1 MKKFFIL
8 FCLII
13 SCSNPTENNEIDSK
27 IDLQISQMTLK
38 EKIGQMAQIN
48 LTVITEGPDKWSSF
62 EPIKLDSKKLRKA
75 ILEYKIGS
83 VLNTANNQARKPELW
98 NKIIGEIQNVAINE
112 SRLGIPVI
120 YGIDAIHGATYTDG
134 ATMFPQQIT
143 TAASWN
149 TENAYN
155 MAKVTAYEIKACGIP
170 WNFSPVLDLGQDPRF
185 PRQFETFGEDPY
197 ITTQMGMEMVRGYQ
211 GNENKISNSE
221 NVATCIKHFLGYQT
235 TITGKDRTPSYI
247 PEHVLREIHLPSF
260 KSAIEMGAK
269 SIMINSGLI
278 NGIPTHADKYI
289 LTTLLRDE
297 LGFEGVILT
306 DWEDINKLHDRDKVA
321 ATRKEAIKIAI
332 NAGID
337 MSMIPY
343 DYEEFCD
350 KLFEL
355 VNENLVSISRI
366 NESVKR
372 ILKLKYE
379 LNLFETPLTDYN
391 NYEDFGS
398 EKFAK
403 LAYKSASEGITLL
416 KNTNSILPL
425 KENLKILVTGPNGN
439 SMRTLNGAWTYSWQG
454 EKTEKFAQK
463 HNTIYESISN
473 IYGKKNVKFV
483 SGVEYPFNADFDKEP
498 KFQYYDQNEKNFN
511 KAISE
516 AKKSDVIILCLGENT
531 YTEKPGDLND
541 LNLHRL
547 QKKLAIKLAET
558 GKPIILIINSGRPR
572 LITDIEPL
580 MASVVNIYLP
590 GNYGGDALADIISG
604 KVNPSGKLPYTYPLF
619 PNSLTTY
626 NYKPAEIQN
635 NSQGAYNYVG
645 EINSL
650 YEFGFGLSYTNFKYE
665 NLKLN
670 DSIFNKNENIEI
682 SIKVTNIGKRIGK
695 ETIQLYSKDHYAS
708 LTPDIKRLRRFKKIE
723 LSPGESKVVNFKLP
737 VSELSFINE
746 KNISIVEP
754 GNFDLIISNLNKT
767 IEVK

>member
-1 MKKFFIL
+1 
-8 FCLII
+8 
-13 SCSNPTENNEIDSK
+13 
-27 IDLQISQMTLK
+27 
-38 EKIGQMAQIN
+38 
-48 LTVITEGPDKWSSF
+48 
-62 EPIKLDSKKLRKA
+62 
-75 ILEYKIGS
+75 
-83 VLNTANNQARKPELW
+83 
-98 NKIIGEIQNVAINE
+98 
-112 SRLGIPVI
+112 
-120 YGIDAIHGATYTDG
+120 
-134 ATMFPQQIT
+134 
-143 TAASWN
+143 
-149 TENAYN
+149 
-155 MAKVTAYEIKACGIP
+155 
-170 WNFSPVLDLGQDPRF
+170 
-185 PRQFETFGEDPY
+185 
-197 ITTQMGMEMVRGYQ
+197 
-211 GNENKISNSE
+211 
-221 NVATCIKHFLGYQT
+221 
-235 TITGKDRTPSYI
+235 
-247 PEHVLREIHLPSF
+247 
-260 KSAIEMGAK
+260 
-269 SIMINSGLI
+269 
-278 NGIPTHADKYI
+278 
-289 LTTLLRDE
+289 
-297 LGFEGVILT
+297 
-306 DWEDINKLHDRDKVA
+306 
-321 ATRKEAIKIAI
+321 
-332 NAGID
+332 
-337 MSMIPY
+337 
-343 DYEEFCD
+343 
-350 KLFEL
+350 
-355 VNENLVSISRI
+355 
-366 NESVKR
+366 
-372 ILKLKYE
+372 
-379 LNLFETPLTDYN
+379 
-391 NYEDFGS
+391 
-398 EKFAK
+398 
-403 LAYKSASEGITLL
+403 
-416 KNTNSILPL
+416 
-425 KENLKILVTGPNGN
+425 
-439 SMRTLNGAWTYSWQG
+439 MRTLNGAWTYSWQG

-682 SIKVTNIGKRIGK
+682 SIKVTNIGKRTGK

-754 GNFDLIISNLNKT
+754 GNFDLIISNLNKI

>member
-1 MKKFFIL
+1 
-8 FCLII
+8 
-13 SCSNPTENNEIDSK
+13 
-27 IDLQISQMTLK
+27 
-38 EKIGQMAQIN
+38 
-48 LTVITEGPDKWSSF
+48 
-62 EPIKLDSKKLRKA
+62 
-75 ILEYKIGS
+75 
-83 VLNTANNQARKPELW
+83 
-98 NKIIGEIQNVAINE
+98 
-112 SRLGIPVI
+112 
-120 YGIDAIHGATYTDG
+120 
-134 ATMFPQQIT
+134 
-143 TAASWN
+143 
-149 TENAYN
+149 

-211 GNENKISNSE
+211 GNENNISSSE